1 MLLRQPVFEIP
12 FFPRTLGAIA
22 LSTALLVSGC
32 GGGGSSD
39 APVASSPAQE
49 TEREVAE
56 PEEPANESP
65 DPAVDE
71 PDGPRKVI
79 FVGNNWEGMVDVIDA
94 ESYTRLGRING
105 IPDQTER
112 EKAIAMNPLDLVF
125 FQGIRVL
132 IGEGHHQYVDDMYS
146 SNDGSLL
153 IVSRPSYA
161 DVAAIDVATGEVVW
175 RFDVD
180 GYRSDHMALSPDG
193 TQVAV
198 SASTGNV
205 VHMLDVE
212 TGEEQGKFP
221 SGDSPH
227 ENIYSED
234 GKRIYHA
241 SIGTVYT
248 PLDSELLGGVTD
260 ALLGKNLLDASKGE
274 RVFQV
279 VDADSLEILKTL
291 DLEADLEAAGHGNL
305 STAVR
310 PMAHTADERYFY
322 FQLSFLHGF
331 IEYDM
336 EEQKVLRLAEL
347 PDLTGPLVTRETY
360 VNDSAHHGIAL
371 SADDSTFCV
380 AGTMSDYVAL
390 VDRDDFSY
398 ELKTGIG
405 EKPYWVTTS
414 KDGNHCYVS
423 WSGTDQMSVFNY
435 ASGQEVARVDVG
447 DHPQRI
453 REGSVPQAWVEQQG
467 SLFLP

>member
-1 MLLRQPVFEIP
+1 MVPVLTASIPSLHRRCLLAAV
-12 FFPRTLGAIA
+12 
-22 LSTALLVSGC
+22 LSVSLSAC
-32 GGGGSSD
+32 GGGGSSSAPAAGAESVSQ
-39 APVASSPAQE
+39 APVAN
-49 TEREVAE
+49 VAE
-56 PEEPANESP
+56 DAQTPVLPEPAAQARE
-65 DPAVDE
+65 
-71 PDGPRKVI
+71 VI
-79 FVGNNWEGMVDVIDA
+79 FVGNNWEGMVDVVDRDT
-94 ESYTRLGRING
+94 YQRLGRING

-112 EKAIAMNPLDLVF
+112 EAAIASNPEDLLF
-125 FQGIRVL
+125 FQGIRLL

-146 SNDGSLL
+146 SNDGRLL

-161 DVAAIDVATGEVVW
+161 DVVGIDIASGEVEW
-175 RFDVD
+175 RFEVD
-180 GYRSDHMALSPDG
+180 GYRSDHMAVSPDG

-205 VHMLDVE
+205 VHILDVE
-212 TGEEQGKFP
+212 TGEELNRFP

-234 GKRIYHA
+234 GERIFHA

-248 PLDSELLGGVTD
+248 PLDSKLIGDLTD
-260 ALLGKNLLDASKGE
+260 ALLGQNLLDATKGE
-274 RVFQV
+274 RIFQV
-279 VDADSLEILKTL
+279 VDANSMEIIKQL
-291 DLEADLEAAGHGNL
+291 DLAADLEEAGYGNL

-310 PMAHTADERYFY
+310 PMAHTSDERYFY

-331 IEYDM
+331 IEYDL
-336 EEQKVLRLAEL
+336 EEEKVLRLAEL
-347 PDLTGPLVTRETY
+347 PDLTNGLPRELY

-371 SADDSTFCV
+371 SADNQTLCV

-390 VDRDDFSY
+390 VDRETFDY
-398 ELKTGIG
+398 TIKTGIG

-414 KDGNHCYVS
+414 EDGEHCYIS

-435 ASGQEVARVDVG
+435 DSGQEVARVDVG

-453 REGSVPQAWVEQQG
+453 REGRVPEAWVEDQG

>member
-1 MLLRQPVFEIP
+1 MSLIP
-12 FFPRTLGAIA
+12 YSRWT
-22 LSTALLVSGC
+22 LLVASLAAVLAGC
-32 GGGGSSD
+32 GGGGGSGGEPASN
-39 APVASSPAQE
+39 VATPNSTAQE
-49 TEREVAE
+49 ASETSE
-56 PEEPANESP
+56 PESAPSTRA
-65 DPAVDE
+65 
-71 PDGPRKVI
+71 VI
-79 FVGNNWEGMVDVIDA
+79 FVGNNWEGVIDVIDA
-94 ESYTRLGRING
+94 KSYQRLGRISG
-105 IPDQTER
+105 IPDQQER
-112 EKAIAMNPLDLVF
+112 EKAIALNPLDLLF

-146 SNDGSLL
+146 SLDGRLL

-161 DVAAIDVATGEVVW
+161 DVVAIEVTSGDIAW
-175 RFDVD
+175 RFEVD

-205 VHMLDVE
+205 VHILDVE
-212 TGEEQGKFP
+212 TGEELGRFP

-248 PLDSELLGGVTD
+248 PLDNELVGDLTDGLLGQ
-260 ALLGKNLLDASKGE
+260 NLLDATKGE

-279 VDADSLEILKTL
+279 VDANSLEIIKRL
-291 DLEADLEAAGHGNL
+291 DLEADLEEAGYGNL

-310 PMAHTADERYFY
+310 PMAHTSDERYFY

-336 EEQKVLRLAEL
+336 QEEKVLRLAEL
-347 PDLTGPLVTRETY
+347 PDLTNGLPREFY

-371 SADDSTFCV
+371 SADDSTLCV

-390 VDRDDFSY
+390 VDRENFSY
-398 ELKTGIG
+398 QLKTGIG

-414 KDGNHCYVS
+414 ADGNHCYVS

-435 ASGQEVARVDVG
+435 QTGQEVARVDVG

-453 REGSVPQAWVEQQG
+453 REGSVPQAWVDAQQG
-467 SLFLP
+467 TLYLP